1 MTRCGFGVAEEILVA
16 HCNVDP
22 TGLLYAGESG
32 GNFNSARSGSVF
44 GRKDMNRACWL
55 VPKYSGQGRH
65 GLLADRL
72 NEREWCHGGQGICWR
87 HSALMSAMRVR
98 MDAARAAQVLAS

>member
-1 MTRCGFGVAEEILVA
+1 MTRCGFGVAEEILIA

-22 TGLLYAGESG
+22 TGLEHAGECG
-32 GNFNSARSGSVF
+32 GNFNSARSGSIF
-44 GRKDMNRACWL
+44 GGKYLNRAGGL

-72 NEREWCHGGQGICWR
+72 NECECRHGGQGICWR